1 MELTREHK
9 KTLAS
14 LLWGEKGGVRPPKGG
29 RFYMVFAYEVPE
41 CQELVDS
48 GYLVTRENPV
58 GQGSKLAYALTE
70 KGRMTAKRIPISDE
84 LQKSEPK
91 WRKGR
96 LP

>member
-14 LLWGEKGGVRPPKGG
+14 LLWAEKGGVRLQKGE
-29 RFYMVFAYEVPE
+29 RFYLVFAEEVPE
-41 CQELVDS
+41 CHELVEN
-48 GYLVTRENPV
+48 GYLRARENPT

-70 KGRMTAKRIPISDE
+70 KGRMVAKKIPISTD

-91 WRKGR
+91 WRKR
-96 LP
+96 QLP